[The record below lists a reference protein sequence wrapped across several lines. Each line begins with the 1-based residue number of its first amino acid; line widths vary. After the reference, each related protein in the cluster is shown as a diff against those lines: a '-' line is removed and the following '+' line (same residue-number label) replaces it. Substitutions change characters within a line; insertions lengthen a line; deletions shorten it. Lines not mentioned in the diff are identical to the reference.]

1 MFFRG
6 QFYEA
11 GVPAPGFSIYSCF
24 VGVTHFFAPIH
35 RNVDDDVSWLWGAGL
50 FVTVLF

>member
-1 MFFRG
+1 MFFWG

-11 GVPAPGFSIYSCF
+11 GVPTPGFSIYSCF
-24 VGVTHFFAPIH
+24 VGLTHFFTLIH
-35 RNVDDDVSWLWGAGL
+35 RNIADDVLWLWGVGL